1 MTKGKERQALALS
14 ARLSRPSAI
23 ALPGHT
29 AGDIA
34 SLEAET
40 VRVMREADAATNGGA
55 SAHIVVD
62 AGRVSGYVQDG
73 HTLVRFGEGAVA
85 VTTRA

>member
-1 MTKGKERQALALS
+1 MSKAKPRQALALS
-14 ARLSRPSAI
+14 ARLSRPSAL
-23 ALPGHT
+23 ALPGST
-29 AGDIA
+29 AGEIA

-40 VRVMREADAATNGGA
+40 VRVMREADAATNGSA
-55 SAHIVVD
+55 TAHIVVD
-62 AGRVSGYVQDG
+62 AGRVSGYVHDG